1 MRDRTSL
8 LRLAGAIVFALA
20 IAAIGSGA
28 ASGGDLIKDSTGQ
41 EVDSD
46 LDARVTE
53 ARSFRLKGPNL
64 DLDKSIALLEEI
76 TREKADY
83 YRAWYNLAL
92 AYLQKDPENF
102 EPIQKAFQTAA
113 DIQAK
118 DPNIVDGSL
127 YNSFGWALLNEGQYA
142 AAEENLMLGLKL
154 ADTNSEWTNSALNYN
169 LGRLYFEQGD
179 IPSAEKYLGTA
190 ADRYKNGMAIEL
202 KSIIDKTK
210 RPILKKGG

>member
-1 MRDRTSL
+1 MAL
-8 LRLAGAIVFALA
+8 LGVGRIVALA
-20 IAAIGSGA
+20 ILIAAFTPGTVV
-28 ASGGDLIKDSTGQ
+28 GGELIKDSTGQ
-41 EVDSD
+41 EVDSE
-46 LDARVTE
+46 LDARLTN
-53 ARSFRLKGPNL
+53 ARSFRLKGPNF
-64 DLDKSIALLEEI
+64 DLDKSIVLLEEI

-92 AYLQKDPENF
+92 AYLQKDPEDF

-154 ADTNSEWTNSALNYN
+154 AETNSDWTNSALNYN
-169 LGRLYFEQGD
+169 LGRLYFEQGN
-179 IPSAEKYLGTA
+179 IPSAEEYLGTA

-202 KSIIDKTK
+202 KAIIDKTRK
-210 RPILKKGG
+210 PILKKGG